1 MIQQNPDWPI
11 NVVAKFIRTELHLTL
26 SDMAKITKISL
37 QTLQNL
43 EKPDANPTLETMYK
57 LLNAFG
63 VKTLN
68 CKKMKMEI
76 PVYYLNVPIKSISED
91 YSNNILFTCITLV

>member
-1 MIQQNPDWPI
+1 MDKRFTPLSQIEQIQKRQYVLEMIQQNPDWPI

-57 LLNAFG
+57 LLNALG
-63 VKTLN
+63 LKLLIVK
-68 CKKMKMEI
+68 K
-76 PVYYLNVPIKSISED
+76 
-91 YSNNILFTCITLV
+91 

>member
-43 EKPDANPTLETMYK
+43 EKPDASPTLETMYK

-63 VKTLN
+63 LKLLIVKKNENGNPCLLFKCSN
-68 CKKMKMEI
+68 K
-76 PVYYLNVPIKSISED
+76 VYI
-91 YSNNILFTCITLV
+91 

>member
-1 MIQQNPDWPI
+1 MDKRFTPLSQIEQIKKRQHVLETIQQNPDWPI

-63 VKTLN
+63 LKLLIVK
-68 CKKMKMEI
+68 K
-76 PVYYLNVPIKSISED
+76 
-91 YSNNILFTCITLV
+91 

>member
-1 MIQQNPDWPI
+1 MDKRFTPLSQIEQIQKRQYVLEMIQQNPDWPI
-11 NVVAKFIRTELHLTL
+11 NVVAKFIRNELHLTL
-26 SDMAKITKISL
+26 YDIAKITKISL

-63 VKTLN
+63 LKLLIVK
-68 CKKMKMEI
+68 K
-76 PVYYLNVPIKSISED
+76 
-91 YSNNILFTCITLV
+91 

>member
-1 MIQQNPDWPI
+1 MDKRFIPLSQIEQVQKRQYVLETIQQNPGWPI

-63 VKTLN
+63 LKLLII
-68 CKKMKMEI
+68 KK
-76 PVYYLNVPIKSISED
+76 
-91 YSNNILFTCITLV
+91 

>member
-1 MIQQNPDWPI
+1 MDKRFTPLSQIEQIQKRQYVLEMIQQNPDWPI

-43 EKPDANPTLETMYK
+43 EKPDANTTLETMYK

-63 VKTLN
+63 LKLLIVK
-68 CKKMKMEI
+68 K
-76 PVYYLNVPIKSISED
+76 
-91 YSNNILFTCITLV
+91 

>member
-1 MIQQNPDWPI
+1 MDKRFTPLSQIEQIRKRQYVLETIQQNPEWPI

-43 EKPDANPTLETMYK
+43 EKPNANPTLETMYK

-63 VKTLN
+63 LKLLIVK
-68 CKKMKMEI
+68 K
-76 PVYYLNVPIKSISED
+76 
-91 YSNNILFTCITLV
+91 

>member
-1 MIQQNPDWPI
+1 MDKRFTPLSQIEQIQKRQYVLETIQQNPDWPI

-43 EKPDANPTLETMYK
+43 EKLDANPTLETMYK
-57 LLNAFG
+57 LLNPFG
-63 VKTLN
+63 LKLLIVK
-68 CKKMKMEI
+68 K
-76 PVYYLNVPIKSISED
+76 
-91 YSNNILFTCITLV
+91 

>member
-1 MIQQNPDWPI
+1 MDKRFTPLSQIEQIQKRQYVLEMIQQNPDWPI
-11 NVVAKFIRTELHLTL
+11 NIVAKFIRTELHLTL

-63 VKTLN
+63 LKFLIVK
-68 CKKMKMEI
+68 K
-76 PVYYLNVPIKSISED
+76 
-91 YSNNILFTCITLV
+91 

>member
-1 MIQQNPDWPI
+1 MDKRFIPLSQIEQIQKRQYVLETIQQNPDWSI

-63 VKTLN
+63 LKLLIM
-68 CKKMKMEI
+68 KK
-76 PVYYLNVPIKSISED
+76 
-91 YSNNILFTCITLV
+91 

>member
-1 MIQQNPDWPI
+1 MDKRFTPLSQIEQIKKRQYVLETIQQNPDWPI

-43 EKPDANPTLETMYK
+43 EKPNTNPTLETICK

-63 VKTLN
+63 LKLLIVK
-68 CKKMKMEI
+68 K
-76 PVYYLNVPIKSISED
+76 
-91 YSNNILFTCITLV
+91 

>member
-1 MIQQNPDWPI
+1 MDKRFTPLSQIEQIQKRQYVLEMIQQNPDWPI

-63 VKTLN
+63 LKFLIVK
-68 CKKMKMEI
+68 K
-76 PVYYLNVPIKSISED
+76 
-91 YSNNILFTCITLV
+91 

>member
-1 MIQQNPDWPI
+1 MDKRFTPLSQIEQIQKRQYVLETIQQNPEWPI

-43 EKPDANPTLETMYK
+43 EKSDANPTLETMYK

-63 VKTLN
+63 LKLLIT
-68 CKKMKMEI
+68 KK
-76 PVYYLNVPIKSISED
+76 
-91 YSNNILFTCITLV
+91 

>member
-1 MIQQNPDWPI
+1 MDKRFTPLSQIEQIKKRQYVLETIQQNPDWSI

-43 EKPDANPTLETMYK
+43 EKPEANPTLETIYK

-63 VKTLN
+63 LKLLIVK
-68 CKKMKMEI
+68 K
-76 PVYYLNVPIKSISED
+76 
-91 YSNNILFTCITLV
+91 

>member
-1 MIQQNPDWPI
+1 MDKRFTPLSQIEQIQKRQYVLEMIQQNPDWPI

-63 VKTLN
+63 LKLLVVK
-68 CKKMKMEI
+68 K
-76 PVYYLNVPIKSISED
+76 
-91 YSNNILFTCITLV
+91 

>member
-1 MIQQNPDWPI
+1 MDKRFTPLSQIEQIQKRQYVLEMIQQNPDWPI

-43 EKPDANPTLETMYK
+43 EKSDANPTLETMYK

-63 VKTLN
+63 LKLLIT
-68 CKKMKMEI
+68 KK
-76 PVYYLNVPIKSISED
+76 
-91 YSNNILFTCITLV
+91 

>member
-1 MIQQNPDWPI
+1 MDKRFTPLSQIEQIKKRQHVLETIQQNPDWPI

-43 EKPDANPTLETMYK
+43 EKPEANPTLETIYK

-63 VKTLN
+63 LKLLIVK
-68 CKKMKMEI
+68 K
-76 PVYYLNVPIKSISED
+76 
-91 YSNNILFTCITLV
+91 

>member
-1 MIQQNPDWPI
+1 MDKRFTPLSQIEQIQKRQYVLEMIQQNPDWPI

-26 SDMAKITKISL
+26 SDMEKITKISL

-63 VKTLN
+63 LKLLIVK
-68 CKKMKMEI
+68 K
-76 PVYYLNVPIKSISED
+76 
-91 YSNNILFTCITLV
+91 

>member
-1 MIQQNPDWPI
+1 MDKRFIPLSQIEQIQKRQYVLETIQQNPDWPI

-63 VKTLN
+63 LKLLIM
-68 CKKMKMEI
+68 KK
-76 PVYYLNVPIKSISED
+76 
-91 YSNNILFTCITLV
+91 

>member
-1 MIQQNPDWPI
+1 MDKRFTPLSQIVQIQKRQYVLEMIQQNPDSPI

-63 VKTLN
+63 LKLLIVK
-68 CKKMKMEI
+68 K
-76 PVYYLNVPIKSISED
+76 
-91 YSNNILFTCITLV
+91 

>member
-63 VKTLN
+63 LKLLIVK
-68 CKKMKMEI
+68 K
-76 PVYYLNVPIKSISED
+76 
-91 YSNNILFTCITLV
+91 

>member
-1 MIQQNPDWPI
+1 MSIILSRITPLSQIEQIKKRQYVLETIQQNPDWPI

-43 EKPDANPTLETMYK
+43 EKPEANPTLETIYK

-63 VKTLN
+63 LKLLIVK
-68 CKKMKMEI
+68 K
-76 PVYYLNVPIKSISED
+76 
-91 YSNNILFTCITLV
+91 

>member
-1 MIQQNPDWPI
+1 MDKRFTPLSQIEQIKKRQYVLEMIQQNPDWPI

-43 EKPDANPTLETMYK
+43 EKPEANPTLETIYK

-63 VKTLN
+63 LKLLIVK
-68 CKKMKMEI
+68 K
-76 PVYYLNVPIKSISED
+76 
-91 YSNNILFTCITLV
+91 

>member
-1 MIQQNPDWPI
+1 MDKRFTPLSQIEQIQKRQYVLEMIQQNPDWSI
-11 NVVAKFIRTELHLTL
+11 NIVAKFIRTELHLTL

-63 VKTLN
+63 LKLLIVK
-68 CKKMKMEI
+68 K
-76 PVYYLNVPIKSISED
+76 
-91 YSNNILFTCITLV
+91 

>member
-1 MIQQNPDWPI
+1 MDKRFTPLSQIEQIKKRQYVLETIQQNPDWPI

-43 EKPDANPTLETMYK
+43 EKPEANPTLETIYK

-63 VKTLN
+63 LKLLIVK
-68 CKKMKMEI
+68 K
-76 PVYYLNVPIKSISED
+76 
-91 YSNNILFTCITLV
+91 

>member
-1 MIQQNPDWPI
+1 MDKRFTPLSQIEQIQKRQYVLEMIQQNPDWPI
-11 NVVAKFIRTELHLTL
+11 NIVAKFIRTELHLTL

-57 LLNAFG
+57 LLNAIG
-63 VKTLN
+63 LKLLIVK
-68 CKKMKMEI
+68 K
-76 PVYYLNVPIKSISED
+76 
-91 YSNNILFTCITLV
+91 

>member
-1 MIQQNPDWPI
+1 MDKRFTPLSQIEQIQKRQYVLEMIQQNPEWPI

-43 EKPDANPTLETMYK
+43 EKSDANPTLETMYK

-63 VKTLN
+63 LKLLIT
-68 CKKMKMEI
+68 KK
-76 PVYYLNVPIKSISED
+76 
-91 YSNNILFTCITLV
+91 

>member
-1 MIQQNPDWPI
+1 MDKRFTPLSQIEQIQKRQYVLEMIQQNPDWPI
-11 NVVAKFIRTELHLTL
+11 NIVAKFIRTELHLTL

-43 EKPDANPTLETMYK
+43 EKPDTNPTLETMYK

-63 VKTLN
+63 LKLLIVK
-68 CKKMKMEI
+68 K
-76 PVYYLNVPIKSISED
+76 
-91 YSNNILFTCITLV
+91 

>member
-1 MIQQNPDWPI
+1 MDKRFTPLSQIEQIQKRQYVLEMIQQNPDWPI
-11 NVVAKFIRTELHLTL
+11 NIVAKFIRTELHLTL

-63 VKTLN
+63 LKLLIVK
-68 CKKMKMEI
+68 K
-76 PVYYLNVPIKSISED
+76 
-91 YSNNILFTCITLV
+91 

>member
-1 MIQQNPDWPI
+1 MDKRFTPLSQIEQIQKRQYVLETIQQNPDWPI

-57 LLNAFG
+57 LLNPFG
-63 VKTLN
+63 LKLLII
-68 CKKMKMEI
+68 KK
-76 PVYYLNVPIKSISED
+76 
-91 YSNNILFTCITLV
+91 

>member
-1 MIQQNPDWPI
+1 MDKRFTPLSQIEQIKKRQYVLETIQQNPAWPI

-43 EKPDANPTLETMYK
+43 EKPEANPTLETIYK

-63 VKTLN
+63 LKLLIVK
-68 CKKMKMEI
+68 K
-76 PVYYLNVPIKSISED
+76 
-91 YSNNILFTCITLV
+91 

>member
-1 MIQQNPDWPI
+1 MDKRFTPLSQIEQIQKRQYVLEMIQQNPDWPI
-11 NVVAKFIRTELHLTL
+11 NIVAKFIRTELHLTL

-63 VKTLN
+63 LKLLII
-68 CKKMKMEI
+68 KK
-76 PVYYLNVPIKSISED
+76 
-91 YSNNILFTCITLV
+91 